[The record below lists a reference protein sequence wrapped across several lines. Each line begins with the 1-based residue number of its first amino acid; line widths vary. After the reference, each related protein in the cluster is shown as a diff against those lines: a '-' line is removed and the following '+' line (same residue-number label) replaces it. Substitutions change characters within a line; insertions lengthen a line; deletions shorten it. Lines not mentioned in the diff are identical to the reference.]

1 MKNLGK
7 GLIIISFIFLVGCIG
22 SPEAPKEEE
31 DTAKKFLKDPN
42 NAVIYT
48 YRGWAQAMRTLRLY
62 LDDNLVGE
70 SNNNSFFRIVS
81 QPGTHKLT
89 LTNVRNVALDILS
102 FSTEADK
109 VYYIEIKGDPIFV
122 SRLTLT
128 SDQEAMQKIR
138 QYSLLKTGTTAMDK

>member
-1 MKNLGK
+1 M
-7 GLIIISFIFLVGCIG
+7 G
-22 SPEAPKEEE
+22 SPPSTLQDIKV
-31 DTAKKFLKDPN
+31 KSKWLPFLRRVWKVKDPN

-122 SRLTLT
+122 SRLT
-128 SDQEAMQKIR
+128 
-138 QYSLLKTGTTAMDK
+138 